1 MDLAS
6 LYHQALAA
14 QHQGDFAAAEQ
25 GYRRILEAAPGQVET
40 RHSLGAL
47 RAQQGRLEEALE
59 LIGGVVADTPTPARL
74 LDYGVVLREA
84 HRPAEA
90 LAAFDRGLG
99 LEPGHL
105 SLLKLRC
112 DMLLLLGRFD
122 EALAAYDHILSLRP
136 ATPVLLHG
144 RGNALKGLGRH
155 DEAVE
160 AFSHALSLSPEFF
173 HAFYDRAKSL
183 AARHRLDEW
192 FAGYQQL
199 AKQIGGRPA
208 WSAHGEGPPPPH
220 KDRHDREQ
228 HEWQHANG
236 ITPDPAPPHIE
247 APGRLS
253 GPAINSACAPKA
265 AQAWRDGNPK
275 IAVVDN
281 FLTPEA
287 LAALRRFALGSTI
300 WRSAYREGYL
310 GAFPDHGFATPLLA
324 QVVEEFRTVFSEI
337 CGGHALNYLWGF
349 KYDSSLSGIGIHADN
364 AAVNVNFWI
373 TPDEANLD
381 PDSGGLV
388 IWDVAAPLDWDAPR
402 YNSDE
407 GAIRAFLEKSG
418 ARPVTVPYRAN
429 RAVIFDSD
437 LFHQTDKIAFREGFE
452 NRRINITLLYGERD
466 PGKAG

>member
-6 LYHQALAA
+6 VYHQALAA
-14 QHQGDFAAAEQ
+14 QSQGDFASAEE
-25 GYRRILEAAPGQVET
+25 GYRRILEAVPGQAET

-59 LIGGVVADTPTPARL
+59 LIGGVVSDAPTPERL

-84 HRPAEA
+84 RRLAEA
-90 LAAFDRGLG
+90 LAAFDRGLT
-99 LEPGHL
+99 LEPGHAN
-105 SLLKLRC
+105 LLKLRG
-112 DMLLLLGRFD
+112 DMLLLLGRFA
-122 EALAAYDHILSLRP
+122 EALAVYDQILSLRP

-160 AFSHALSLSPEFF
+160 AFARALSLSPEFF
-173 HAFYDRAKSL
+173 PAFYDRAKSL
-183 AARHRLDEW
+183 AARHRLAEW
-192 FAGYQQL
+192 FAFYQQL
-199 AKQIGGRPA
+199 AKQIGNRPA

-220 KDRHDREQ
+220 KARHDREQ
-228 HEWQHANG
+228 QDWQRANG
-236 ITPDPAPPHIE
+236 IAPDPAPPHIE
-247 APGRLS
+247 APARLAV
-253 GPAINSACAPKA
+253 PAINQANAQKA

-275 IAVVDN
+275 IAVVDD

-287 LAALRRFALGSTI
+287 LAALRRFALGSAI
-300 WRSAYREGYL
+300 WRSAYHEGYL

-324 QVVEEFRTVFSEI
+324 QVVEEFRTVFAEI
-337 CGGHALNYLWGF
+337 CGDHALNYLWGF

-381 PDSGGLV
+381 PDSGGLI

-407 GAIRAFLEKSG
+407 GAIRAFLEKTG
-418 ARPVTVPYRAN
+418 AKPVTIPYRAN

-437 LFHQTDKIAFREGFE
+437 LFHQTDRICFREGYE
-452 NRRINITLLYGERD
+452 NRRINITLLCGERD
-466 PGKAG
+466 PNKAG